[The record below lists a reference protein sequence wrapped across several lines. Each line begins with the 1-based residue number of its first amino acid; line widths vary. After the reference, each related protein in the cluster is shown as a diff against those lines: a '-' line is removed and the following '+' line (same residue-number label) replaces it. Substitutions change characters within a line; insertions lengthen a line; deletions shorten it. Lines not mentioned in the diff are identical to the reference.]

1 MTDDDRDLLQALD
14 DVPDEI
20 ATIVVG
26 LTDAQLR
33 WKPDTEAFSILE
45 NVAHMRDLEI
55 MATTVR
61 VGRIRTEVNPSLEDF
76 DGSAVARASNY
87 NAEALTEALGTL
99 TSARRTTIATL
110 RELGSVALLRRA
122 TFAGDPT
129 TLAGILALL
138 RAHDAE
144 HLGAIRELAADL
156 RGTVTAAAPI
166 GS

>member
-1 MTDDDRDLLQALD
+1 MTDDDRELLQALD
-14 DVPDEI
+14 DVPGEI
-20 ATIVVG
+20 ATIVDA

-45 NVAHMRDLEI
+45 NVAHMRDLDV

-61 VGRIRTEVNPSLEDF
+61 VPRTLSEGNPSLENF
-76 DGSAVARASNY
+76 DGTAVARAANY

-110 RELGSVALLRRA
+110 RELGSEVLLRRA
-122 TFAGDPT
+122 TFAGEPT
-129 TLAGILALL
+129 TLAGVLALL

-144 HLGAIRELAADL
+144 HVQAIRDLAA
-156 RGTVTAAAPI
+156 RI